1 MKIRYVFVNDEVSE
15 IEEEEALGGLLLEL
29 DRKEANNTRSETRR
43 HISLSELS
51 YEGSLFDAGIDVPEE
66 VWARIS
72 AEALREALQKLPPA
86 QRELIVQ
93 VYFQGRRP
101 AEIARAEGVTRQSVS
116 ERLQR
121 ALKKLQKYL

>member
-1 MKIRYVFVNDEVSE
+1 MKIRYVFVNGEVSE
-15 IEEEEALGGLLLEL
+15 IEVEEALGGLLLEL
-29 DRKEANNTRSETRR
+29 DRQEANNTRSETRR
-43 HISLSELS
+43 HISLSDLS

-72 AEALREALQKLPPA
+72 AEALREALQKLPAA

-101 AEIARAEGVTRQSVS
+101 AEIARTEGVTRQSVS

>member
-1 MKIRYVFVNDEVSE
+1 MKIRYVFVNGEVSE
-15 IEEEEALGGLLLEL
+15 IEVEEALGGLLLEL
-29 DRKEANNTRSETRR
+29 DRQEANNTRSETRR

-51 YEGSLFDAGIDVPEE
+51 YEGSLFDAGIDVPEA

-72 AEALREALQKLPPA
+72 AEALREALQKLPVA

-101 AEIARAEGVTRQSVS
+101 AEIARTEGVSRQSVS

>member
-1 MKIRYVFVNDEVSE
+1 MKIRYVFVNGEVSE
-15 IEEEEALGGLLLEL
+15 IEVEEALGGLLLEL
-29 DRKEANNTRSETRR
+29 DRQEANNTRSETRR
-43 HISLSELS
+43 HVSLSELS
-51 YEGSLFDAGIDVPEE
+51 YEGSLFDAGIDVLEE

-72 AEALREALQKLPPA
+72 AEALREALQKLPAA

-101 AEIARAEGVTRQSVS
+101 AEIARTEGVSRQSVS

>member
-1 MKIRYVFVNDEVSE
+1 MKIRYVFVNGEVSE
-15 IEEEEALGGLLLEL
+15 IEVEEALGGLLLEL
-29 DRKEANNTRSETRR
+29 DRQEANNTRAETRR
-43 HISLSELS
+43 HVSLSELS
-51 YEGSLFDAGIDVPEE
+51 YEGSLFDAGIDVQEE
-66 VWARIS
+66 VWAQIS
-72 AEALREALQKLPPA
+72 ADALREALQKLPAA

-101 AEIARAEGVTRQSVS
+101 AEIARTEGVSRQSVS

>member
-1 MKIRYVFVNDEVSE
+1 M
-15 IEEEEALGGLLLEL
+15 EEALGGLLLEL
-29 DRKEANNTRSETRR
+29 DRKEANNTRAETRR
-43 HISLSELS
+43 HDSLSELS
-51 YEGSLFDAGIDVPEE
+51 YEGSLFDAGIDVPEA
-66 VWARIS
+66 VWARVS
-72 AEALREALQKLPPA
+72 ADALREALQKLPPA

>member
-1 MKIRYVFVNDEVSE
+1 MKIRYVFVNGEVSE
-15 IEEEEALGGLLLEL
+15 IEVEETLGSLLLEL
-29 DRKEANNTRSETRR
+29 DQQEANNTRAETRR
-43 HISLSELS
+43 HVSLSELS
-51 YEGSLFDAGIDVPEE
+51 YEGGLFDAGIDVPEE

-72 AEALREALQKLPPA
+72 AETLREALQKLPAA

-101 AEIARAEGVTRQSVS
+101 AEIARAEGVSRQSIS

>member
-1 MKIRYVFVNDEVSE
+1 MKIRYVFVNGEVSE
-15 IEEEEALGGLLLEL
+15 IEVEEALGGLLLEL
-29 DRKEANNTRSETRR
+29 DRQEANNTRAETRR

-72 AEALREALQKLPPA
+72 AEALREALQKLPA
-86 QRELIVQ
+86 VQQELIVQ

-101 AEIARAEGVTRQSVS
+101 AEIARAEGVSRQSVS

>member
-1 MKIRYVFVNDEVSE
+1 MKIRYVFVNGEVSE
-15 IEEEEALGGLLLEL
+15 IEVEEALGGLLLEL
-29 DRKEANNTRSETRR
+29 DRQEVNNTRAETRR

-72 AEALREALQKLPPA
+72 AEALREALQKLPAA

-101 AEIARAEGVTRQSVS
+101 AEIARAEGVSRQSVS

>member
-1 MKIRYVFVNDEVSE
+1 MKIRYVFVNGEVSE
-15 IEEEEALGGLLLEL
+15 IEVEEALGGLLLEL
-29 DRKEANNTRSETRR
+29 DRQEANNTRSETRR

-72 AEALREALQKLPPA
+72 ADALREALQKLPAA

-101 AEIARAEGVTRQSVS
+101 AEIARTEGVSRQSVS

>member
-1 MKIRYVFVNDEVSE
+1 MKIRYIFVNGEVSE
-15 IEEEEALGGLLLEL
+15 IEVEEALGGLLLEL
-29 DRKEANNTRSETRR
+29 DRQEHNNTRAETRR
-43 HISLSELS
+43 HVSLSELS
-51 YEGSLFDAGIDVPEE
+51 YEGSLFDAGIDVPEA

-72 AEALREALQKLPPA
+72 ADALREALQKLPAA
-86 QRELIVQ
+86 QRELILQ

>member
-1 MKIRYVFVNDEVSE
+1 MKIRYVFVNGEVSE
-15 IEEEEALGGLLLEL
+15 IEVEEALGGLLLEL

-101 AEIARAEGVTRQSVS
+101 AEIARTEGVSRQSVS

>member
-1 MKIRYVFVNDEVSE
+1 MKIRYVFVNGEVSE
-15 IEEEEALGGLLLEL
+15 IEVEEALGGLLLEL
-29 DRKEANNTRSETRR
+29 DRQEANNTRSETRR

-51 YEGSLFDAGIDVPEE
+51 YEGSLFDAGIDVPEA

-72 AEALREALQKLPPA
+72 AEALREALQKLPAA

-101 AEIARAEGVTRQSVS
+101 AEIARTEGVSRQSVS

>member
-15 IEEEEALGGLLLEL
+15 IEVEEALGGLLLEL

-116 ERLQR
+116 ELSQR

>member
-1 MKIRYVFVNDEVSE
+1 MKIRYVFVNGEVSE
-15 IEEEEALGGLLLEL
+15 IEVEEALGGLLLEL
-29 DRKEANNTRSETRR
+29 DRKEANHTRAETRR

-72 AEALREALQKLPPA
+72 ADTLREALQKLPAA

-101 AEIARAEGVTRQSVS
+101 AEIARTEGVSRQSVS

>member
-1 MKIRYVFVNDEVSE
+1 MKIRYVFVNGEVSE
-15 IEEEEALGGLLLEL
+15 IEVEEALGGLLLEL
-29 DRKEANNTRSETRR
+29 DRQEANNTRAETRR
-43 HISLSELS
+43 HVSLSELS
-51 YEGSLFDAGIDVPEE
+51 YEGSLFDAGIDVPEA

-72 AEALREALQKLPPA
+72 ADTLREALQKLPAA
-86 QRELIVQ
+86 QRELIIQ

-101 AEIARAEGVTRQSVS
+101 AEIARTEGVSRQSVS

>member
-1 MKIRYVFVNDEVSE
+1 MKIRYVFVNGEVSE
-15 IEEEEALGGLLLEL
+15 IEVEEALGGLLLEL
-29 DRKEANNTRSETRR
+29 DRQEANNTRAETRR

-72 AEALREALQKLPPA
+72 ADALREALQKLPAA

-101 AEIARAEGVTRQSVS
+101 AEIARTEGVSRQSVS

-121 ALKKLQKYL
+121 ALRKLQKYL

>member
-1 MKIRYVFVNDEVSE
+1 MKIRYVFVNGEVSE
-15 IEEEEALGGLLLEL
+15 IEVEEALGGLLLEL
-29 DRKEANNTRSETRR
+29 DRQEANNTRSETRR

-51 YEGSLFDAGIDVPEE
+51 YEGSLFDAGIDVSEE
-66 VWARIS
+66 VWARIT
-72 AEALREALQKLPPA
+72 AEALREALQKLPAA

-101 AEIARAEGVTRQSVS
+101 AEIARTEGVSRQSVS

>member
-1 MKIRYVFVNDEVSE
+1 MKIRYVFVNGEVSE
-15 IEEEEALGGLLLEL
+15 IEVEEALGGLLLEL
-29 DRKEANNTRSETRR
+29 DRQEANNTRSETRR

-72 AEALREALQKLPPA
+72 AEALREALQKLPAA

-101 AEIARAEGVTRQSVS
+101 AEIARTEGVSRQSVS

-121 ALKKLQKYL
+121 ARKKLQKYL